1 MSFSFYGKQIKQNKL
16 NVAFTL
22 YIIFKWTM
30 TALSQPY
37 EFKSFGM
44 PPFENVRSI
53 RKNFFICFGTT
64 EEKNMKNNYVNIDHD
79 E

>member
-1 MSFSFYGKQIKQNKL
+1 
-16 NVAFTL
+16 
-22 YIIFKWTM
+22 M